1 MGNSMDKRRAY
12 NLSRALTVTSI
23 LGTVGI
29 AIIFKQQLL
38 VAFVILANGFWI
50 LWMLRARYKALVLV
64 DERTARIEEKAASA
78 AYALFLV
85 AGWTVIL
92 VEYVLEAVGI
102 RIQPFETAVEPLSYA
117 LLGLM
122 LAFGIVHSYYS
133 RKM

>member
-1 MGNSMDKRRAY
+1 MNRRQAY
-12 NLSRALTVTSI
+12 NLSRALTAASI
-23 LGTVGI
+23 VGAIGI
-29 AIIFKQQLL
+29 ATIFKQQLL
-38 VAFVILANGFWI
+38 IALVILANGLWI
-50 LWMLRARYKALVLV
+50 LWMLRARYRALVLV
-64 DERTARIEEKAASA
+64 DERIARIEEKAASA

-122 LAFGIVHSYYS
+122 LAFGIVYSYYS